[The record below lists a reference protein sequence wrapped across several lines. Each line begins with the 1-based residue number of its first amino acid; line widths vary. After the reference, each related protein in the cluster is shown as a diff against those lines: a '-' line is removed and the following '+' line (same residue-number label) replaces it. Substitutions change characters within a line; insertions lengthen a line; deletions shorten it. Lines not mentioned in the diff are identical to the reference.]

1 MTQYPVSVHRS
12 HAGEEEQPNF
22 DSALKRF
29 IFVIKLSLDVK
40 TNGKF
45 IKNSA
50 RTIKV
55 SDFSAFQ
62 IRVSYRHQR

>member
-1 MTQYPVSVHRS
+1 MTQYSVSGHRS
-12 HAGEEEQPNF
+12 HTGEEEQQSF

-29 IFVIKLSLDVK
+29 RFVIKLSLDGK
-40 TNGKF
+40 TSGKF

-50 RTIKV
+50 SIIKV

-62 IRVSYRHQR
+62 IKVSYRHQR